1 MKVAAIQMNSGP
13 SVDENLEVVS
23 DLVADAAAAGAKLV
37 VLPENACLMADTHQR
52 RLAVAARGDE
62 VAARLADMARGNSL
76 CLVGGTIP
84 LPAPDSRVTN
94 SCLVYSA
101 AGELMGRY
109 DKMHLFDVQLDHGET
124 YGESEHTVPG
134 DVPLSVEAL
143 DTCLGITICYDMRF
157 PELYRDLASRGA
169 EVFTVPS
176 AFTVATGEAH
186 WEVLLRARA
195 IENLAMVIA
204 PAQEGT
210 HVGGRKTYGHSMIIS
225 PWGEILAQ
233 QRFGSGVIVAE
244 LDLLRLRQQ
253 RDQFPVLR
261 HRRFLGSLD

>member
-1 MKVAAIQMNSGP
+1 MKVAAIQMNSGL
-13 SVDENLEVVS
+13 SVDENLEVAS
-23 DLVADAAAAGAKLV
+23 GLVADAAAAGARLV
-37 VLPENACLMADTHQR
+37 VLPENVCLMADTHQR
-52 RLAVAARGDE
+52 RLAAAARGDE
-62 VAARLADMARGNSL
+62 VADRLADLARGYSL

-84 LPAPDSRVTN
+84 LPATHQRVTN

-101 AGELMGRY
+101 VGQLIGRY
-109 DKMHLFDVQLDHGET
+109 DKMHLFDVQLEHGET
-124 YGESEHTVPG
+124 YGESEYTVPG

-143 DTCLGITICYDMRF
+143 DTCLGITVCYDMRF
-157 PELYRDLASRGA
+157 PELYRDLALRGA

-210 HVGGRKTYGHSMIIS
+210 HVGGRKTYGHSMIVS

-233 QRFGSGVIVAE
+233 QRFGSGVILAE
-244 LDLLRLRQQ
+244 LDLARLRQQ
-253 RDQFPVLR
+253 RDEFPVLN
-261 HRRFLGSLD
+261 HRRLPGSLN

>member
-1 MKVAAIQMNSGP
+1 
-13 SVDENLEVVS
+13 
-23 DLVADAAAAGAKLV
+23 
-37 VLPENACLMADTHQR
+37 
-52 RLAVAARGDE
+52 
-62 VAARLADMARGNSL
+62 
-76 CLVGGTIP
+76 
-84 LPAPDSRVTN
+84 
-94 SCLVYSA
+94 
-101 AGELMGRY
+101 
-109 DKMHLFDVQLDHGET
+109 
-124 YGESEHTVPG
+124 
-134 DVPLSVEAL
+134 
-143 DTCLGITICYDMRF
+143 MRF

-233 QRFGSGVIVAE
+233 QRFGSGVILAE
-244 LDLLRLRQQ
+244 LDLVRLRQQ

>member
-13 SVDENLEVVS
+13 SVDEHLEVVS
-23 DLVADAAAAGAKLV
+23 DLVADAAAAGARLV
-37 VLPENACLMADTHQR
+37 VLPENVCLMADTHQR
-52 RLAVAARGDE
+52 RLAAAVRGDE
-62 VAARLADMARGNSL
+62 VAARMADLARGYSL

-84 LPAPDSRVTN
+84 LLATHQRVTN

-101 AGELMGRY
+101 LGQLIGRY
-109 DKMHLFDVQLDHGET
+109 DKMHLFDVQLEHGET
-124 YGESEHTVPG
+124 YGESEYTVPG
-134 DVPLSVEAL
+134 DVPLSVDAL

-210 HVGGRKTYGHSMIIS
+210 HVGGRKTYGHSMIVS

-233 QRFGSGVIVAE
+233 QRFGSGVILAE
-244 LDLLRLRQQ
+244 LDLAQLRQQ
-253 RDQFPVLR
+253 RDEFPALS
-261 HRRFLGSLD
+261 HRRLPDSLD

>member
-13 SVDENLEVVS
+13 SVDENLEAVS
-23 DLVADAAAAGAKLV
+23 DLVADAAAAGARLV
-37 VLPENACLMADTHQR
+37 VLPENVCLMADTHQR
-52 RLAVAARGDE
+52 RLAAAARGDE
-62 VAARLADMARGNSL
+62 VAARLAELARGYSL

-84 LPAPDSRVTN
+84 LPATHQRVTN

-101 AGELMGRY
+101 VGQLMGRY
-109 DKMHLFDVQLDHGET
+109 DKMHLFDVQLEHGVT
-124 YGESEHTVPG
+124 YGESEYTVPG

-143 DTCLGITICYDMRF
+143 DTCLGITVCYDIRF
-157 PELYRDLASRGA
+157 PELYRHLASRGA

-210 HVGGRKTYGHSMIIS
+210 HVGGRKTYGHSMIVS
-225 PWGEILAQ
+225 PWGEILVQ
-233 QRFGSGVIVAE
+233 QRFGSGVILAE
-244 LDLLRLRQQ
+244 LDLARLRQQ
-253 RDQFPVLR
+253 RDEFPALS
-261 HRRFLGSLD
+261 HRRLPVSLD

>member
-1 MKVAAIQMNSGP
+1 LAA
-13 SVDENLEVVS
+13 
-23 DLVADAAAAGAKLV
+23 
-37 VLPENACLMADTHQR
+37 
-52 RLAVAARGDE
+52 AARGDE
-62 VAARLADMARGNSL
+62 VAARLANLARGYSL
-76 CLVGGTIP
+76 CLIGGTIP
-84 LPAPDSRVTN
+84 LPATHQRVTN

-101 AGELMGRY
+101 LGQLIGRY
-109 DKMHLFDVQLDHGET
+109 DKMHLFDVQLEHGET
-124 YGESEHTVPG
+124 YGESEYTVPG
-134 DVPLSVEAL
+134 DVPLSIEAL
-143 DTCLGITICYDMRF
+143 DTCLGITVCYDMRF

-210 HVGGRKTYGHSMIIS
+210 HVGGRKTYGHSMIVS

-233 QRFGSGVIVAE
+233 QRFGSGVILAE
-244 LDLLRLRQQ
+244 LDLAQLRQQ
-253 RDQFPVLR
+253 RDEFPALS
-261 HRRFLGSLD
+261 HRRLPDSLD

>member
-13 SVDENLEVVS
+13 SVDENLEAVS
-23 DLVADAAAAGAKLV
+23 DLVADAAAAGARLV
-37 VLPENACLMADTHQR
+37 VLPENVCLMADTHQR
-52 RLAVAARGDE
+52 RLAAAARGDE
-62 VAARLADMARGNSL
+62 VAARLANLARGYSL
-76 CLVGGTIP
+76 CLIGGTIP
-84 LPAPDSRVTN
+84 LPATHQRVTN

-101 AGELMGRY
+101 LGQLIGRY
-109 DKMHLFDVQLDHGET
+109 DKMHLFDVQLEHGET
-124 YGESEHTVPG
+124 YGESEYTVPG
-134 DVPLSVEAL
+134 DVPLSVETL
-143 DTCLGITICYDMRF
+143 DTCLGITVCYDMRF

-210 HVGGRKTYGHSMIIS
+210 HVGGRKTYGHSMIVS

-233 QRFGSGVIVAE
+233 QRFGSGVILAE
-244 LDLLRLRQQ
+244 LDLAQLRQQ
-253 RDQFPVLR
+253 RDEFPALS
-261 HRRFLGSLD
+261 HRRLPDSLD

>member
-13 SVDENLEVVS
+13 SVDENLEAVS
-23 DLVADAAAAGAKLV
+23 DLVSDAAAAGARLV
-37 VLPENACLMADTHQR
+37 VLPENVCLMEDTHQR
-52 RLAVAARGDE
+52 RLAAAARGDE
-62 VAARLADMARGNSL
+62 VADRLAELARGYSL

-84 LPAPDSRVTN
+84 LPATDQRVTN

-101 AGELMGRY
+101 LGQLMGRY
-109 DKMHLFDVQLDHGET
+109 DKMHLFDVQLEHGET
-124 YGESEHTVPG
+124 YGESEYTVPG
-134 DVPLSVEAL
+134 DIPLSVAAL

-210 HVGGRKTYGHSMIIS
+210 HVSGRKTYGHSMIIS

-233 QRFGSGVIVAE
+233 QRFGSGVILAE
-244 LDLLRLRQQ
+244 LDLARLRQQ
-253 RDQFPVLR
+253 RDEFPALS
-261 HRRFLGSLD
+261 HRRLPSSLD

>member
-13 SVDENLEVVS
+13 SVDENLEAVS
-23 DLVADAAAAGAKLV
+23 DLVADAAAAGARLV
-37 VLPENACLMADTHQR
+37 VLPENVCLMADTHQR
-52 RLAVAARGDE
+52 RLAAAARGDE
-62 VAARLADMARGNSL
+62 VATRLADLARGSSL

-84 LPAPDSRVTN
+84 LPATHQRVTN

-101 AGELMGRY
+101 LGQLMGRY
-109 DKMHLFDVQLDHGET
+109 DKMHLFDVQLEHGET
-124 YGESEHTVPG
+124 YGESEYTVPG

-157 PELYRDLASRGA
+157 PELYRDLTSRGA

-233 QRFGSGVIVAE
+233 QRFGSGVILAE
-244 LDLLRLRQQ
+244 LDLARLRQQ
-253 RDQFPVLR
+253 RDEFPALS
-261 HRRFLGSLD
+261 HRRLPDSLD